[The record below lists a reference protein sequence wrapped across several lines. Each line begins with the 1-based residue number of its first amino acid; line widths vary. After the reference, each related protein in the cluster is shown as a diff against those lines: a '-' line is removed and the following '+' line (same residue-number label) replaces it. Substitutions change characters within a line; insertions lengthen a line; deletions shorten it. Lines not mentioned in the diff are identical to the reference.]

1 MDKIT
6 QLEQTIDLM
15 RSESYKDRFIAE
27 YCQLEIRIKRLERVL
42 KSVADNTCPKAF
54 TPTCPIT
61 LLEAQFKAMS
71 AYREILIKRALIEEI
86 ELPEVDV

>member
-1 MDKIT
+1 MDKINDFA
-6 QLEQTIDLM
+6 QTVELM
-15 RSESYKDRFIAE
+15 DSRDYKERFIAE

-42 KSVADNTCPKAF
+42 KSVADNTCPRCF

-61 LLEAQFKAMS
+61 LLEDQFKAMT
-71 AYREILIKRALIEEI
+71 AYREILVKRALIEEL